1 MWRSARGHKVWV
13 KRLSVEHSE
22 RSRVRR
28 MSSQHALDMVRR
40 LALGLAIPDARCFGR
55 HEAEEF

>member
-1 MWRSARGHKVWV
+1 MWV